1 MRRFQYPAIL
11 TPEQTGGFTVRFVD
25 LPEAITSG
33 IDRRDAL
40 VQAAECLEE
49 AIAGRITD
57 GLEIPE
63 PSPPRRNH
71 VLITVPA
78 PMAAKSALYLAMR
91 DANMRQT
98 ELARRLACDEKE
110 VRRMLDPRHPTKLP
124 RIQQAIEAL
133 GKRLVVSL
141 EGEAA

>member
-78 PMAAKSALYLAMR
+78 PMAAKTALYLAMR